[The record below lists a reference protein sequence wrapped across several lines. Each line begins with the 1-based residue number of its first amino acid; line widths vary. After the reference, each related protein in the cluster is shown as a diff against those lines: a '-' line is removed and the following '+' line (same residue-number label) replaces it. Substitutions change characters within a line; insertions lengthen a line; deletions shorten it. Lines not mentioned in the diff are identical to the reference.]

1 MTARRSSMAGCFL
14 FIANEKRTPNNE
26 HRTLNIERR
35 ATLHFDVQCSMLDVR
50 CSRLQN
56 DQIIAMHHFAARHSS
71 PADLLRAECR
81 DSAREFRSSLV
92 ANADDLACGEF
103 AFTARHAGWQE
114 APA

>member
-1 MTARRSSMAGCFL
+1 MTARRSSMARRFR

-71 PADLLRAECR
+71 PANLLRTERRNA
-81 DSAREFRSSLV
+81 AREFSSSFV
-92 ANADDLACGEF
+92 PNADDFSGLEF
-103 AFTARHAGWQE
+103 SIATRHARRQK
-114 APA
+114 AP